1 MSAKFTIDGSA
12 AGAVRAVDDLN
23 KILDESKKSADGV
36 TAASKKMVDQA
47 QRIKESI
54 DPQAKY
60 NRQLQDVAKHVQ
72 AGTLTMEQART
83 KAQQYGLAL
92 EKAGKEGDKAFGA
105 DALRNVGS
113 IATSIVGISSALD
126 LAIGAMRS
134 FREEQQRAADDAL
147 RSRMGIGQLSQLAA
161 SAPDASGKITKAS
174 QDAAMNSLVAETD
187 RYLSMGAAV
196 DRNEAASLTFDLN
209 SAGLSEKD
217 REFAAR
223 LRKSG
228 VLMDVASLAQAYDA
242 SKTALGEAE
251 VGTFPE
257 FASKAIAAG
266 SVSPGTIQ
274 ALPLALSRA
283 GADAKKLGMTDEFLL
298 SAGAVLAKEAGS
310 PQEGAT
316 KMAALLAG
324 MNKSGVDL
332 QGLSGVEMI
341 ERLASENT
349 GYGGIFKDNREAI
362 NAFGTIRDNLQ
373 TVTGLEAS
381 VTAAQSQGLSSM
393 AMDLPNLDP
402 ATAAAN
408 LRAEKEGEQAV
419 VDSQTLSRGENLR
432 QATMAE
438 WKARKR
444 ASGQFGAEWDIFT
457 ESTMASLPFISPEF
471 HLQRAMDSTNA
482 DPTSMGAIQDPKLL
496 AEVRDYLKMIAENT
510 GTIKQQQR
518 NKIVTGPQE

>member
-12 AGAVRAVDDLN
+12 AGAVKAVDDLN
-23 KILDESKKSADGV
+23 KILDASKKSADGV
-36 TAASKKMVDQA
+36 AIASKKMVTEA
-47 QRIKESI
+47 QRIRESI
-54 DPQAKY
+54 DPAEKY
-60 NRQLQDVAKHVQ
+60 DRKMQDIAKHVQ
-72 AGTLTMEQART
+72 AGTLTMEQARA
-83 KAQQYGLAL
+83 KAQQYGIAL
-92 EKAGKEGDKAFGA
+92 EKAGNEGEKTFGA
-105 DALRNVGS
+105 NALRNVGS
-113 IATSIVGISSALD
+113 IATSIIGISSALD
-126 LAIGAMRS
+126 LAIGAMRTY
-134 FREEQQRAADDAL
+134 REEQKKAADDAL
-147 RSRMGIGQLSQLAA
+147 RARMGIGQLSQLAA

-174 QDAAMNSLVAETD
+174 QDAAMNALVAETD
-187 RYLSMGAAV
+187 KYLAMGAAV

-228 VLMDVASLAQAYDA
+228 VLMDVASLGQAYDA
-242 SKTALGEAE
+242 SRTALGEAE

-310 PQEGAT
+310 PEEGAT

-332 QGLSGVEMI
+332 KGLSGVEMI
-341 ERLASENT
+341 ERLAKENVD
-349 GYGGIFKDNREAI
+349 YGGIFKDNREAI

-373 TVTGLEAS
+373 TVTGLEAN

-393 AMDLPNLDP
+393 AMDLPNLDA

-419 VDSQTLSRGENLR
+419 VDSQKLSRGENLR

-438 WKARKR
+438 WKSRKR

-457 ESTMASLPFISPEF
+457 ESAMANIPFIGPEF